1 MKMKFE
7 GKVAIVTG
15 GASGIGLATV
25 KKLLANGAYVV
36 LADVSQKL
44 EEVTRNLGD
53 ENHVLG
59 IYTDVSKEDD
69 VQNMINKTIEKFGHL
84 DYMVSNAGIGGSANL
99 LEDVTIEEW
108 QQVIGVNQT
117 GMYLCNKYAIKEMLK
132 TGGGAIVNTAS
143 MYGLVG
149 SASSYAYSA
158 SKGAITQMTRSA
170 ALMYADKNIRINAVA
185 PGYVDTPIL
194 ALAPEEMK
202 KAMAQSLPMKRL
214 GKDTEIA
221 DIICFLLSDEASF
234 MTGSVLSCDGGF
246 TAM

>member
-1 MKMKFE
+1 MKFE

-15 GASGIGLATV
+15 GASGIGLVSV

-117 GMYLCNKYAIKEMLK
+117 GMYLCNKYAIKELLK

>member
-1 MKMKFE
+1 MKFE

-59 IYTDVSKEDD
+59 IYTDVSKEED

-117 GMYLCNKYAIKEMLK
+117 GMYLCNKYAIKELLK

>member
-1 MKMKFE
+1 MKFE

-15 GASGIGLATV
+15 GASGIGLATA
-25 KKLLANGAYVV
+25 KKLLDEGASVV
-36 LADVSQKL
+36 IADVSKNL
-44 EEVTRNLGD
+44 EAIVKNLGH
-53 ENHVLG
+53 EGYTLGVL
-59 IYTDVSKEDD
+59 TDVSKEAD

-84 DYMVSNAGIGGSANL
+84 DYMVSNAGIGGSANI

-108 QQVIGVNQT
+108 SQVIGVNQT
-117 GMYLCNKYAIKEMLK
+117 GMYLCNKYAVKEMLK
-132 TGGGAIVNTAS
+132 NKGGAIVNTAS

-149 SASSYAYSA
+149 STSSYAYSA

-221 DIICFLLSDEASF
+221 DAICFLLSDEASF
-234 MTGSVLSCDGGF
+234 ITGSILTCDGGF

>member
-1 MKMKFE
+1 MKFE

-117 GMYLCNKYAIKEMLK
+117 GMYLCNKYAIKELLK

>member
-25 KKLLANGAYVV
+25 KKLLANGAYVA

-59 IYTDVSKEDD
+59 IYTDVSKEED

-117 GMYLCNKYAIKEMLK
+117 GMYLCNKYAIKELLK

-234 MTGSVLSCDGGF
+234 ITGSVLSCDGGF

>member
-1 MKMKFE
+1 MKFD

-15 GASGIGLATV
+15 GASGIGLATA
-25 KKLLANGAYVV
+25 KKLLNEGASVV
-36 LADVSQKL
+36 IADVSKNL
-44 EEVTRNLGD
+44 EEIVKNLGH
-53 ENHVLG
+53 EGYTLGVL
-59 IYTDVSKEDD
+59 TDVSKEAD
-69 VQNMINKTIEKFGHL
+69 VQNMINKTLEKFGHL
-84 DYMVSNAGIGGSANL
+84 DYMVSNAGIGGSASL
-99 LEDVTIEEW
+99 LEEVTIEEW
-108 QQVIGVNQT
+108 NHVIGVNQT

-132 TGGGAIVNTAS
+132 NEGGAIVNTAS

-194 ALAPEEMK
+194 AMAPAEMK
-202 KAMAQSLPMKRL
+202 QAMANSLPIKRL

-221 DIICFLLSDEASF
+221 DTICFLLSDDASF
-234 MTGSVLSCDGGF
+234 ITGSILTCDGGF

>member
-1 MKMKFE
+1 MKFE

-25 KKLLANGAYVV
+25 KKLLANGAYVA

-117 GMYLCNKYAIKEMLK
+117 GMYLCNKYAIKELLK

-234 MTGSVLSCDGGF
+234 ITGSVLSCDGGF

>member
-1 MKMKFE
+1 MKFE

-15 GASGIGLATV
+15 GASGIGLATA
-25 KKLLANGAYVV
+25 KKLLDEGASVV
-36 LADVSQKL
+36 IADVSKNL
-44 EEVTRNLGD
+44 EAIVKNLGH
-53 ENHVLG
+53 EGYTLGVL
-59 IYTDVSKEDD
+59 TDVSKEAD

-84 DYMVSNAGIGGSANL
+84 DYMVSNAGIGGSANI

-108 QQVIGVNQT
+108 SQVIGVNQT
-117 GMYLCNKYAIKEMLK
+117 GMYLCNKYAVKEMLK
-132 TGGGAIVNTAS
+132 NKGGAIVNTAS

-149 SASSYAYSA
+149 STSSYAYSA

-214 GKDTEIA
+214 GKDTETA
-221 DIICFLLSDEASF
+221 DAICFLLSDEASF
-234 MTGSVLSCDGGF
+234 ITGSILTCDGGF

>member
-1 MKMKFE
+1 MKFE

-117 GMYLCNKYAIKEMLK
+117 GMYLCNKYAIKELLK

-149 SASSYAYSA
+149 SASSYCYSA

>member
-1 MKMKFE
+1 MKFE

-59 IYTDVSKEDD
+59 IYTDVSKEED

-108 QQVIGVNQT
+108 QQVIGINQT
-117 GMYLCNKYAIKEMLK
+117 GMYLCNKYALKELLK